1 MSSQLSLFHLSG
13 QFKLGDNVFGKDVAN
28 IGLYRALI
36 AHGGFDRL
44 HVIANRPVQT
54 TDMPHPQKPLRV
66 GTTTSDDLAP
76 VAETRM
82 LLRGQPDLGE
92 LAWQRRRLGGDHLWS
107 MAGLIHSLGP
117 PAMRQQILQGALAPV
132 QPWDAFICT
141 SPAVA
146 DAVDRLFDGWE
157 AHLAARVGAA
167 RFTRP
172 MLPVIPLGVD
182 AAGLGA
188 AVDRLRPSSRL
199 RQSLGL
205 DEDAV
210 IVAWVGRLSFY
221 EKAFPQ
227 PMMRAVAEA
236 KAASGRPLAFVLAG
250 WFPDGAQDR
259 KLYEEV
265 ARAYAPDLPVIF
277 VDGNDPAQVAEVWA
291 GADIF
296 LSLVDNI
303 QETFGLTPLEA
314 MAAGL
319 PVVVSDWDGYR
330 ANVKDGVQGF
340 LIPTL
345 GGAAGELGERIAA
358 EHALGVQ
365 TYQTY
370 VGKVAQHTAVNVG
383 VAANA
388 IAALAASPELR
399 RRMGDAGREHAARQ
413 FDWPVIV
420 SAYKALFEDLSA
432 RRPSTSD
439 VSTPRLN
446 PAQDDP
452 FATFSGF
459 ATTSLSPDL
468 RFVLRDEHWAAAL
481 TRSASV
487 TLDKVFSSARLD
499 GAATQA
505 LMRRM
510 ADAEMPL
517 TVDDLLG
524 DLPPAQRSAAE
535 ATLAWLAKLGVID
548 WRA

>member
-1 MSSQLSLFHLSG
+1 MSNQLSLFHLSG

-36 AHGGFDRL
+36 AHGGFERL

-54 TDMPHPQKPLRV
+54 GDMPHPSKPLRI
-66 GTTTSDDLAP
+66 GATASDNLGP

-117 PAMRQQILQGALAPV
+117 PAMRQQILNAALAPV
-132 QPWDAFICT
+132 QPWDALICT

-146 DAVDRLFDGWE
+146 DAVERLFDAWE

-182 AAGLGA
+182 AAALGA
-188 AVDRLRPSSRL
+188 AVDRLRPRSRL
-199 RQSLGL
+199 RSSLRL
-205 DEDAV
+205 EDDAV

-236 KAASGRPLAFVLAG
+236 KVKSGRPLVFVLAG

-259 KLYEEV
+259 RLYEDA
-265 ARAYAPDLPVIF
+265 ARAYAPDLPVLF

-319 PVVVSDWDGYR
+319 PLVVSDWDGYR
-330 ANVKDGVQGF
+330 ANLQDGAQGF

-345 GGAAGELGERIAA
+345 GGGAGELGERIAA
-358 EHALGVQ
+358 DHAHGVQ
-365 TYQTY
+365 SYQTY
-370 VGKVAQHTAVNVG
+370 VGRVAQHTTVDVG
-383 VAANA
+383 AAAGA

-399 RRMGDAGREHAARQ
+399 RRMGDAGREHVRRV

-420 SAYKALFEDLSA
+420 AAYKALFASLSD
-432 RRPSTSD
+432 RRPSATPGAA
-439 VSTPRLN
+439 PRLN
-446 PAQDDP
+446 PVHDDP
-452 FATFSGF
+452 FASFARF
-459 ATTSLSPDL
+459 ATG
-468 RFVLRDEHWAAAL
+468 VLRPNLKFVVRDQDWAASLA
-481 TRSASV
+481 RSATVS
-487 TLDKVFSSARLD
+487 LDAAFASSRLD
-499 GAATQA
+499 GPTTLA
-505 LMRRM
+505 LVRRM
-510 ADAEMPL
+510 AEAETPL
-517 TVDDLLG
+517 AADELMSGLDPV
-524 DLPPAQRSAAE
+524 QRSAGQ
-535 ATLAWLAKLGVID
+535 ATLVWLAKLGIID